1 MFFEHW
7 LIDND
12 FIIYYWEIKTNIVFN
27 VFREWKDALENQKT
41 EENKLSR
48 KVDVPVLNSENLDD
62 STELKS
68 YFHCDNS
75 YKDTVVSQRGNY
87 YAIYNFVKAEKEF
100 RCTES
105 VTLSA
110 PGDYRYLVYTFLYS
124 F

>member
-1 MFFEHW
+1 ME
-7 LIDND
+7 
-12 FIIYYWEIKTNIVFN
+12 
-27 VFREWKDALENQKT
+27 
-41 EENKLSR
+41 
-48 KVDVPVLNSENLDD
+48 VPVLNSDYLDD

-110 PGDYRYLVYTFLYS
+110 PGDYR
-124 F
+124 

>member
-1 MFFEHW
+1 MQ
-7 LIDND
+7 LPD
-12 FIIYYWEIKTNIVFN
+12 
-27 VFREWKDALENQKT
+27 
-41 EENKLSR
+41 
-48 KVDVPVLNSENLDD
+48 LNSEVLDD
-62 STELKS
+62 NTELKS

-110 PGDYRYLVYTFLYS
+110 PGDYRYVMFISVFPMLFTYIKIVSCQPIIIGFNQFFFNKNGYANACVYC
-124 F
+124 